1 MWNKL
6 MQSRT
11 RGLVFLA
18 AILIILPAFFASPFH
33 YELAVQVAILAATAI
48 GLNLLVGFAG
58 QISLG
63 HAGFFGLG
71 AYFSGVATGT
81 YGWSSVPALIA
92 GATAVGII
100 AWIVGR
106 PILRLKGHY
115 LSMATLAVG
124 FIIAIILKNER
135 AITGGPDGMSVPAL
149 EVFGWELS
157 TFGRYSLFGLEISGV
172 QAWYMVA
179 GAVLLLAAWF
189 ALNLIESP
197 MGRALRSL
205 KGSEVAAG
213 VVGVNT
219 TKYKSLVFVISAVY
233 ASVMGSLYAHFQ
245 GFITPEL
252 ASFDFSIVLITMVV
266 LGGMGSTFGVILGAV
281 VVELLPQVLAEFQEL
296 ETAMFGLILMLT
308 MIFMPK
314 GLLPTLNAVVLKI
327 TRKKATEVRH
337 DSTG

>member
-1 MWNKL
+1 ML
-6 MQSRT
+6 DLLTQSRL
-11 RGLVFLA
+11 RGVMVLA
-18 AILIILPAFFASPFH
+18 LILIIIPAFLSNSFH
-33 YELAVQVAILAATAI
+33 YELAVQVAIIAATVV

-71 AYFSGVATGT
+71 AYLTGIATGT
-81 YGWSSVPALIA
+81 YGWSSVPALVA
-92 GATAVGII
+92 GAIFVGVI

-124 FIIAIILKNER
+124 FIITIILNNER
-135 AITGGPDGMSVPAL
+135 NLTGGPDGMSVPAL

-157 TFGRYSLFGLEISGV
+157 TFGRYSLGGVAISGV
-172 QAWYMVA
+172 QAWYVLA
-179 GAVLLLAAWF
+179 SVVLLIAVWF

-197 MGRALRSL
+197 IGRALRSL
-205 KGSEVAAG
+205 KGSEVAAT
-213 VVGVNT
+213 VVGVDT
-219 TKYKSLVFVISAVY
+219 AKYKSLVFVVAAVY

-245 GFITPEL
+245 GFITPAL
-252 ASFDFSIVLITMVV
+252 ASFEFSVILITMVV
-266 LGGMGSTFGVILGAV
+266 FGGMGSTFGVILGAV
-281 VVELLPQVLAEFQEL
+281 AIELLPQLLADFQEF

-314 GLLPTLNAVVLKI
+314 GLLPTLTSVISRI
-327 TRKKATEVRH
+327 TRKKAAEVRH
-337 DSTG
+337 DSAG